1 MSSVSS
7 SRARHTPAAKSNITP
22 MFVCPGL
29 LLEPLGYASII
40 LGDALEHAL
49 QCPRRTQCAWF
60 AGHDL
65 GGDVEFSDFPPA
77 AQILPVFPD
86 GADSPC
92 SHFQRYHG
100 HSVVRIDD
108 PDTEWSLNVDL
119 SELPR
124 LPAHR

>member
-1 MSSVSS
+1 MY
-7 SRARHTPAAKSNITP
+7 
-22 MFVCPGL
+22 VCPGL

-40 LGDALEHAL
+40 LGDSLEEALP
-49 QCPRRTQCAWF
+49 CPRRAHCTWF

-86 GADSPC
+86 GPDSPC
-92 SHFQRYHG
+92 SHYQRYHG
-100 HSVVRIDD
+100 HSVARIDEPD
-108 PDTEWSLNVDL
+108 PEWSLNVDL

-124 LPAHR
+124 LPASR